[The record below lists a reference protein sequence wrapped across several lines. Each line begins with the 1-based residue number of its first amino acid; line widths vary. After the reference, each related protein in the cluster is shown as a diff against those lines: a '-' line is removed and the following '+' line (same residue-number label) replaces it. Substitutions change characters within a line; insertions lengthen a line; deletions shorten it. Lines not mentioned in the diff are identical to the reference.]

1 MVTIDPEIVKEVTV
15 KQFDHFV
22 DAIHIEAPPD
32 ELVLDLAQGI
42 KIIFHFEMKIF
53 VNLQGHCGMREK
65 SSMFL
70 SPVFKNLIFLCS
82 WATVGQ

>member
-32 ELVLDLAQGI
+32 ELVLDLAQG
-42 KIIFHFEMKIF
+42 KFLFEIFF
-53 VNLQGHCGMREK
+53 RESTGYPK
-65 SSMFL
+65 WIEHIL
-70 SPVFKNLIFLCS
+70 K
-82 WATVGQ
+82 G